1 MKKTIAIDFD
11 GAIRSNPT
19 SWKGATVIDDP
30 PIPGIRESI
39 ESIRSAGYEVAI
51 VSYRCEHPR
60 GKDAIRE
67 YLNKYDIVVDDI
79 LAIKPRVVCYI
90 DSHALT
96 FDGNPET
103 LLKKVKEFKFWTD
116 HYNKRSDLKTV
127 VCTTRGRNT

>member
-11 GAIRSNPT
+11 GTIRSNPT

-60 GKDAIRE
+60 GKDAIRK
-67 YLNKYDIVVDDI
+67 YLNKYYFVVDVI
-79 LAIKPRVVCYI
+79 LSINSRAV
-90 DSHALT
+90 
-96 FDGNPET
+96 
-103 LLKKVKEFKFWTD
+103 
-116 HYNKRSDLKTV
+116 
-127 VCTTRGRNT
+127 